1 MHVLQAR
8 VCVVEGAAAEPADCG
23 QVVAVVAVSMI
34 VKTTTAVLVAML
46 QQTDPCDCRAK
57 EDLVRMLND
66 ATGLPLTM
74 RLIETVLLTLSFH
87 RARQG
92 ARR

>member
-1 MHVLQAR
+1 M
-8 VCVVEGAAAEPADCG
+8 EGAAVKSADCG
-23 QVVAVVAVSMI
+23 QVLAVVAVTMI
-34 VKTTTAVLVAML
+34 VTTTTAVLVAML
-46 QQTDPCDCRAK
+46 QQTDPCHRRAK

-74 RLIETVLLTLSFH
+74 QLIETVVLLTLISQ

-92 ARR
+92 AR